1 MNYSLRSKSSFK
13 ETRRWLAALLTFALL
28 MTSFSGVVNAAEDT
42 VTGIEFT
49 YDSSDFN
56 SSTSS
61 LQTFVEDDKVNLSVF
76 ASDSSSSSK
85 KDVTS
90 DATWKSSNTALVKVE
105 SGMLTGVGKGTA
117 TISATYK
124 GYTIS
129 IKAASDYVYDS
140 VTLMQNNTTAPEKM
154 DIEIGNTLS
163 FTLNGT
169 KANVTKDITDDAVWT
184 TSNSAVATV
193 DDGTLTIVGV
203 GTVTITAKYKG
214 KSDAITI
221 IVSSPYKS
229 ITIDPGSLV
238 ELTIGSDDKELT
250 ASVAPKTGGTLEVT
264 EEAKWVS
271 ANEKI
276 VTVNKGVLSPVS
288 AGKTTVTVSY
298 KGVTA
303 SIDVVVR
310 SAYQSIKLSP
320 EKEYHMLL
328 QDAPLQVTA
337 EVLSNSNVTD
347 LVTNKAVWTSSNVVV
362 ATVYEGKVTPKAVG
376 TTKITAAYMGISR
389 SIDITVYPSVTGIS
403 IETETIDGYVDI
415 SEDLPVVMATTF
427 DGSKVDVS
435 KLVSWTSEDEKVAI
449 IKDGKWL
456 AKAIGET
463 ELTATLDGKK
473 AKTELT
479 IHVKPLKLLADVK
492 DVSIILG
499 KETPLPTVTVI
510 NEDGEEEDVSSRV
523 KWKTTSDNI
532 VLKETTMKGLEV
544 SSITLT
550 ATYLTK
556 SVTVRVKIE
565 EEIVKL
571 VVEPAT
577 VEIYPGKSKSVKV
590 TGYYKSGKQVSL
602 GSKMNWES
610 GNPSIA
616 TVSSTSVKGAA
627 VGTTKITGSYQGNT
641 VIVPIVVS
649 QKLKSLLLSTKSVQL
664 SKGGVYDAKLQANYT
679 TGNPANVTGAA
690 VWTSSKAS
698 VATVVS
704 GKIVAIGKGTASIK
718 ATYAGKTVTIRVT
731 VK

>member
-463 ELTATLDGKK
+463 ELTATLDGK
-473 AKTELT
+473 
-479 IHVKPLKLLADVK
+479 
-492 DVSIILG
+492 
-499 KETPLPTVTVI
+499 
-510 NEDGEEEDVSSRV
+510 R
-523 KWKTTSDNI
+523 
-532 VLKETTMKGLEV
+532 
-544 SSITLT
+544 
-550 ATYLTK
+550 
-556 SVTVRVKIE
+556 
-565 EEIVKL
+565 
-571 VVEPAT
+571 
-577 VEIYPGKSKSVKV
+577 
-590 TGYYKSGKQVSL
+590 
-602 GSKMNWES
+602 
-610 GNPSIA
+610 
-616 TVSSTSVKGAA
+616 
-627 VGTTKITGSYQGNT
+627 
-641 VIVPIVVS
+641 
-649 QKLKSLLLSTKSVQL
+649 QKLNSLFM
-664 SKGGVYDAKLQANYT
+664 
-679 TGNPANVTGAA
+679 
-690 VWTSSKAS
+690 
-698 VATVVS
+698 
-704 GKIVAIGKGTASIK
+704 
-718 ATYAGKTVTIRVT
+718 
-731 VK
+731 